1 MPFSGDVRE
10 AQHERVEETTSAP
23 APELAPLLPGSID
36 HYLAADVPVCAA
48 TDRARDIRSALVGR
62 RHDSVAD
69 VAVCRALDSSPRLLG
84 LLPIERLLGADDD
97 ATAQDLMDADPPV
110 VAPGLSQE
118 KAAWKAVRHGESSL
132 AVVDADGVFHG
143 LVPPARL
150 LGVLL
155 REHDED
161 LARLGGYMASTS
173 SARHATEE
181 PLGRRL
187 WHRMPWLLVGLAG
200 SAVAAWVVGG
210 FESEIEQDVRLAFF
224 VPGIVYMADAVG
236 TQTEALVIRGLS
248 VGVPIARVFRLEVL
262 TGLVVGVLLG
272 LASFPGVWAMFGSV
286 SLATAVSASLL
297 AACGVATMVAM
308 VLPWAMARLGKDPA
322 FGSGPL
328 ATVIQDVLSLVIYFA
343 IATAIVL

>member
-1 MPFSGDVRE
+1 
-10 AQHERVEETTSAP
+10 
-23 APELAPLLPGSID
+23 
-36 HYLAADVPVCAA
+36 
-48 TDRARDIRSALVGR
+48 
-62 RHDSVAD
+62 
-69 VAVCRALDSSPRLLG
+69 
-84 LLPIERLLGADDD
+84 
-97 ATAQDLMDADPPV
+97 
-110 VAPGLSQE
+110 
-118 KAAWKAVRHGESSL
+118 
-132 AVVDADGVFHG
+132 
-143 LVPPARL
+143 
-150 LGVLL
+150 
-155 REHDED
+155 
-161 LARLGGYMASTS
+161 
-173 SARHATEE
+173 
-181 PLGRRL
+181 
-187 WHRMPWLLVGLAG
+187 
-200 SAVAAWVVGG
+200 VGG